1 MGSNTM
7 RSKRKP
13 IAIAILVVI
22 AWFGVTGFFGP
33 LFGKLTTVQEN
44 DNSAFLPDSAE
55 STKAVKLLE
64 SFAAGESTAFPTL
77 VLLEGTVST
86 EVLQQINAHLETVP
100 DLKLGGTDIAL
111 SEYLVAG
118 SKITAFPAPDG
129 TAVLASILLDGSV
142 LGALLPNKEQVLP
155 AIVEALRED
164 FKPFAKDLGFDSY
177 VTGAGGIFA
186 DLFDA
191 FGDIDSTLLLTTL
204 GVVAFI
210 LIIVYRS
217 PVLWFLPLLSA
228 VFALASAGG
237 IIYLLAKNNI
247 IDVNGQSQGILSV
260 LVVGAGTD
268 YALLLIS
275 RYREELHH
283 NASPVA
289 AMRAAYKGTFEPI
302 VASGSTVALGLLVL
316 LLSDLSG
323 NRGLGPI
330 GAIGVV
336 IAVITMVTLL
346 PALLLV
352 PSLLFGLIAAAPAV
366 VSLIL
371 LIKGGGPFLL
381 ILFLPLLIAIFAGY
395 KRSTN
400 STSFNFASREKIPS
414 GRWIFW
420 PRVPEFDDADAQ
432 LTGTWAKV
440 GNLVERKPRRAWVI
454 TGLLLVVLAAFS
466 TTLKTDGLSTTESF
480 TGNPESVVGQKL
492 LLNHFPGGE
501 GDPTKVILKNELIP
515 AVSEKLRGV
524 AGVATVAPEA
534 NAGGIIV
541 KDGLSILNVTLT
553 AAPDSR
559 ESRDQIPGIRDAVK
573 SIDESIL
580 VGGTTAVFYDTDVAA
595 RHDNRTVIPVVL
607 LLITLIL
614 GLLLRS
620 IVSAVLLLGT
630 VVLSYFATLGVCALV
645 FNHVFGF
652 AGGDASFPLFAFI
665 FLVALGIDY
674 NIFLMTRV
682 REESGKLGTRKG
694 VIKGLTVTGSV
705 ITSAGIVLAATFG
718 VLGILPLVF
727 LAQLG
732 FAVAFGVLLDT
743 IIVRSILVPALVH
756 EIGPKVWWPSKLSK
770 SAD

>member
-1 MGSNTM
+1 MSVSPMGSNTM

-33 LFGKLTTVQEN
+33 LFGKLTSVQEN

-77 VLLEGTVST
+77 VLLEGSVGP

-100 DLKLGGTDIAL
+100 DLKLGGTDVPL
-111 SEYLVAG
+111 SKYLLPG
-118 SKITAFPAPDG
+118 SQVTAFPAPDG
-129 TAVLASILLDGSV
+129 KAVLASILLDGAAIAEV
-142 LGALLPNKEQVLP
+142 LPNDEPVLP

-164 FKPFAKDLGFDSY
+164 FTPFAKDLGFDSY
-177 VTGAGGIFA
+177 VTGAGGLIG
-186 DLFDA
+186 DLFGA
-191 FGDIDSTLLLTTL
+191 FGDLDSTLLLTTL

-217 PVLWFLPLLSA
+217 PFLWILPLLSA
-228 VFALASAGG
+228 VFALSTAGG
-237 IIYLLAKNNI
+237 IIYLLAKNNV

-260 LVVGAGTD
+260 LVLGAGTD

-283 NASPVA
+283 HDKPVA

-302 VASGSTVALGLLVL
+302 VASGATVSLGLLVL

-336 IAVITMVTLL
+336 VAVITMVTLL
-346 PALLLV
+346 PAFLV
-352 PSLLFGLIAAAPAV
+352 LF
-366 VSLIL
+366 
-371 LIKGGGPFLL
+371 
-381 ILFLPLLIAIFAGY
+381 
-395 KRSTN
+395 
-400 STSFNFASREKIPS
+400 

-420 PRVPEFDDADAQ
+420 PRIPRFDDVDSQ

-440 GNLVERKPRRAWVI
+440 GNQVERRPRRAWVM

-466 TTLKTDGLSTTESF
+466 TTLKTDGLSTSESF

-515 AVSEKLRGV
+515 AVSAKLQGV
-524 AGVATVAPEA
+524 EGVTAVAPEA
-534 NAGGIIV
+534 NAAGVIV
-541 KDGLSILNVTLT
+541 KNGLSILNVTLST
-553 AAPDSR
+553 APDSR
-559 ESRDQIPGIRDAVK
+559 ESRDRIPAIREAVK
-573 SIDESIL
+573 SIDDSIL
-580 VGGTTAVFYDTDVAA
+580 VGGTTAVFFDTDVAA

-645 FNHVFGF
+645 FNHIFGF
-652 AGGDASFPLFAFI
+652 AGADASFPLFAFI

-682 REESGKLGTRKG
+682 REEAGKLGTRNG

-727 LAQLG
+727 LAELG

-756 EIGPKVWWPSKLSK
+756 EIGPKVWWPSKLAK

>member
-1 MGSNTM
+1 MGNNTM

-13 IAIAILVVI
+13 IAIALLVII

-33 LFGKLTTVQEN
+33 LFGKLTSVQEN

-77 VLLEGTVST
+77 VLLEGSVGP

-100 DLKLGGTDIAL
+100 DLKLGGTDVPL
-111 SEYLVAG
+111 SKYLLPG
-118 SKITAFPAPDG
+118 SQVTAFPAPDG
-129 TAVLASILLDGSV
+129 KAVLASILLDGAAIAEV
-142 LGALLPNKEQVLP
+142 LPNDEPVLP

-164 FKPFAKDLGFDSY
+164 FTPFAKDLGFDSY
-177 VTGAGGIFA
+177 VTGAGGLIG
-186 DLFDA
+186 DLFGA
-191 FGDIDSTLLLTTL
+191 FGDLDSTLLLTTL

-217 PVLWFLPLLSA
+217 PILWFLPLLSA
-228 VFALASAGG
+228 VFALSTAGG
-237 IIYLLAKNNI
+237 IIYLLAKNNV
-247 IDVNGQSQGILSV
+247 IDVSGQSQGILSV
-260 LVVGAGTD
+260 LVLGAGTD

-283 NASPVA
+283 HSTPVA

-302 VASGSTVALGLLVL
+302 VASGATVALGLLVL

-336 IAVITMVTLL
+336 VAVITMVTLL
-346 PALLLV
+346 PAFLV
-352 PSLLFGLIAAAPAV
+352 LF
-366 VSLIL
+366 
-371 LIKGGGPFLL
+371 
-381 ILFLPLLIAIFAGY
+381 
-395 KRSTN
+395 
-400 STSFNFASREKIPS
+400 

-420 PRVPEFDDADAQ
+420 PRIPRFDDVDAQ

-440 GNLVERKPRRAWVI
+440 GNLVDKKPRKAWMA

-466 TTLKTDGLSTTESF
+466 TTLKTDGLSTSESF

-492 LLNHFPGGE
+492 LENHFPGGE
-501 GDPTKVILKNELIP
+501 GDPTKVILKSELIP

-524 AGVATVAPEA
+524 AGVTAVAPES
-534 NAGGIIV
+534 NAAGIIV
-541 KDGLSILNVTLT
+541 KDGLSILNVTLST
-553 AAPDSR
+553 APDSR
-559 ESRDQIPGIRDAVK
+559 ESRDRIPAIREAVK
-573 SIDESIL
+573 SVDESIL
-580 VGGTTAVFYDTDVAA
+580 VGGTTAVFFDTDVAA

-607 LLITLIL
+607 LLITIIL

-645 FNHVFGF
+645 FNHIFGF
-652 AGGDASFPLFAFI
+652 AGADASFPLFAFI

-682 REESGKLGTRKG
+682 REEAGKLGTRKG

-727 LAQLG
+727 LAELG